1 MTANDDSKVHY
12 IDEHR
17 LREAPVFPVFLK
29 LIGKRVLVVGA
40 GNMAE
45 EKLPALL
52 EAGAYVD
59 IVAPEH
65 RFKLTHPRLRWFH
78 REFEC
83 SDLDEKAYAVAAA
96 TPEVNRFVAIECEE
110 RQIFVN
116 AVDDRRVA
124 TAYLGAVVRRSGL
137 TLAISSNGAAP
148 ALVALLRQGLEE
160 LLPDELD
167 AWVSEAEKLRP
178 GWKRLKL
185 PFALRRPALLRV
197 LNKLYDRSVA

>member
-1 MTANDDSKVHY
+1 MIALQD
-12 IDEHR
+12 
-17 LREAPVFPVFLK
+17 APVFPVFLK
-29 LIGKRVLVVGA
+29 LHGKRVVMIGA

-52 EAGAYVD
+52 SAGAQVD
-59 IVAPEH
+59 IVAPVH
-65 RFKLTHPRLRWFH
+65 KFQLHHPNLRWH
-78 REFEC
+78 LREFEPR
-83 SDLDEKAYAVAAA
+83 DLDGAWYVVSAA
-96 TPEVNRFVAIECEE
+96 TPDVNQWVAAECEA

-124 TAYLGAVVRRSGL
+124 TAYLGGVVRRSGL

-160 LLPDELD
+160 LLPENLD
-167 AWVSEAEKLRP
+167 DWVAEAEKLRP

-185 PFALRRPALLRV
+185 PFQLRRPALLRK
-197 LNKLYDRSVA
+197 LNTLYDRSVA